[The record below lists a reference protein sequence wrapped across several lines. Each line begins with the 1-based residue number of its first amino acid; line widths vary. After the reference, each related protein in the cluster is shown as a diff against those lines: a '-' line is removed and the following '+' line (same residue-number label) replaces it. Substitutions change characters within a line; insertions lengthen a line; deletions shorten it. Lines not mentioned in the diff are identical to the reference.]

1 MTNLNVSAPLTR
13 DEVLAFLGQNEHRQ
27 LSNKVLH
34 GHPSPAFWSESGEHP
49 AVRASWQAQ
58 RDQPARINLYFSI
71 PFCLPTDPP
80 HCGFCLFPTEDF
92 RGKDSASA
100 YLDLLA
106 REVDMYRE
114 DFEGCT
120 LESLYVGGGTPNLL
134 HAKDYQR
141 LIDLAERLFP
151 GQTRHVEK
159 TLEGIP
165 QLFTRDKIDAIRQ
178 AGFNRVSMGVQQ
190 LNESL
195 IRYSGRKQT
204 NQQVFQAIHAFK
216 DNQLACNIDLI
227 YGWPEQTI
235 EDMLEGLAQVADCG
249 IQHITHYELNIA
261 GRSDFATRQKAL
273 VPSVPQKLQM
283 YLAAQAY
290 LSGRG
295 YVQRTVYDW
304 ERPESNR
311 LESGLR
317 AHEYRY
323 EQNLRQ
329 SCSVDGSSEPQYMCG
344 LGHAAINVRAHPAAT
359 LSPPI
364 STMNHRTLTR
374 YAADVR
380 EGRLP
385 IDRVFVH
392 TQEDVRLL
400 WLFQAL
406 QEMRVDFSAYQ
417 RTFGLPFLPHHSAI
431 VEALTERGWATLA
444 AASADAPS
452 GALALT
458 RTGGFF
464 VPLIQSLIAHSR
476 VRTLMQGQ
484 PTKPLPERRIPIHSL
499 DQSAPAHIHG

>member
-1 MTNLNVSAPLTR
+1 MMTQSNVSAPLTR
-13 DEVLAFLGQNEHRQ
+13 EEALAFLEHNEHRQ

-34 GHPSPAFWSESGEHP
+34 GHPSPAFWSESGDHP

-58 RDQPARINLYFSI
+58 RLQPARINLYFSI

-100 YLDLLA
+100 YLDLLSM
-106 REVDMYRE
+106 EVDMHRKH
-114 DFEGCT
+114 FEGCT

-151 GQTRHVEK
+151 GQAAGVEK

-165 QLFTRDKIDAIRQ
+165 QLFTRDKIDAICQ

-190 LNESL
+190 LNEGL

-204 NQQVFQAIHAFK
+204 NQQVFQAIQAFK
-216 DNQLACNIDLI
+216 ENGLACNIDLI
-227 YGWPEQTI
+227 YGWPEQTV
-235 EDMLEGLAQVADCG
+235 EDMLEGLSQVADCG

-283 YLAAQAY
+283 YRAAQSY

-295 YVQRTVYDW
+295 FVQRTVYDW
-304 ERPESNR
+304 ERPESNP

-329 SCSVDGSSEPQYMCG
+329 SCSLRGVNEPQYMCG
-344 LGHAAINVRAHPAAT
+344 FGHAAINVRAHPAAT
-359 LSPPI
+359 SSPAI
-364 STMNHRTLTR
+364 STMNHRTLAR
-374 YAADVR
+374 YATDVR
-380 EGRLP
+380 AGRLP

-392 TQEDVRLL
+392 TEEDVRLL
-400 WLFQAL
+400 WLFQSL
-406 QEMRVDFSAYQ
+406 QEMRIDFSAYQ
-417 RTFGLPFLPHHSAI
+417 HTFGVPFVPDHSAI
-431 VEALTERGWATLA
+431 VDVLTERGWANVVTG
-444 AASADAPS
+444 SAGAPS
-452 GALALT
+452 GALELT
-458 RTGGFF
+458 HDGGFF

-476 VRTLMQGQ
+476 VRTLMQVA
-484 PTKPLPERRIPIHSL
+484 PAASIAERRIPIHS
-499 DQSAPAHIHG
+499 SH